1 MLGPAGGFA
10 SAARVLA
17 AACGLFNR
25 AISGSSLGFPYGF
38 PLGRSCSKSCNHG
51 LILGSGSILPLLFR
65 YSALHSVTPFVDSFK
80 RERESVKMMPNI
92 RNIIVLGGNYAG
104 SSIAHLFLKHTYPE
118 LPTTGARYRLVL
130 VNPSTTFYHRSAS
143 PRAAADLERTEKS
156 CTLFANL
163 TEGFSQY
170 SPESFGFIQGLATD
184 VNLKRRT
191 VTIRRT
197 GSESSSGVVEETLSF
212 HALFIATG
220 ASPNA
225 DILDTVQHGK
235 GQILSRIRDM
245 NARVNC
251 AKDIVIAGGGPTAVE
266 LAGEIG
272 EHLNGAAGRFSRRPS
287 NPSAR
292 VRLISDSEYLLQ
304 TKLSRKHAGWAEQ
317 LLARVGVHVV
327 SGVRTTSAKQNPD
340 GSTRVLLN
348 NGTVIDCDL
357 FIPAMGYRPNTSFLP
372 RRLLDERGFV
382 KTNDKTLRVDAAGP
396 RVYCVGDVGTYT
408 RGGLPDLILAVLPA
422 MANFR
427 RDLLAAHNN
436 VDAKPTGN
444 DKSHEK
450 STAETLLC
458 TVGYTKG
465 LGVFSGRQL
474 PYFMTYQFKVKDY
487 FDCGH
492 EFASGSRWEKTSF

>member
-1 MLGPAGGFA
+1 
-10 SAARVLA
+10 
-17 AACGLFNR
+17 
-25 AISGSSLGFPYGF
+25 
-38 PLGRSCSKSCNHG
+38 
-51 LILGSGSILPLLFR
+51 
-65 YSALHSVTPFVDSFK
+65 
-80 RERESVKMMPNI
+80 MPNI

-118 LPTTGARYRLVL
+118 LPMTGAKYRLVL

-156 CTLFANL
+156 CTLFSNL
-163 TEGFSQY
+163 TEGFAQY

-184 VNLKRRT
+184 VDLDRRT
-191 VTIRRT
+191 VTIKRT
-197 GSESSSGVVEETLSF
+197 EGVGSGGVVEETLPF

-225 DILDTVQHGK
+225 DILDTVQNGK
-235 GQILSRIRDM
+235 EQVLSRIRDM
-245 NARVNC
+245 NAKVNG

-272 EHLNGAAGRFSRRPS
+272 EHLNGAAGRFSKRPS
-287 NPSAR
+287 NPKAR

-317 LLARVGVHVV
+317 LLARVGVDVV
-327 SGVRTTSAKQNPD
+327 SGVRTTSAEPNSD

-348 NGTVIDCDL
+348 NGTI
-357 FIPAMGYRPNTSFLP
+357 IHI
-372 RRLLDERGFV
+372 LDERGFV

-427 RDLLAAHNN
+427 RDLLAAHSN
-436 VDAKPTGN
+436 VDAKPTGR
-444 DKSHEK
+444 DKAHEK

-458 TVGYTKG
+458 TVGYTRG
-465 LGVFSGRQL
+465 LGVFTGRQL
-474 PYFMTYQFKVKDY
+474 PYFMTYQFKVEDY